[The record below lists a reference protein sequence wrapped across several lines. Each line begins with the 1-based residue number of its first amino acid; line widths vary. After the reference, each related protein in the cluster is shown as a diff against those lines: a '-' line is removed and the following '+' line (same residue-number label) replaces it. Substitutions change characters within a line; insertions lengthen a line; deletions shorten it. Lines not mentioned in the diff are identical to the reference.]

1 MMEYDID
8 SGFGSRSNRVSSI
21 WATQEEQWRL
31 GIRKVVRVVDVVT
44 GTFATE
50 DAMNNVRDQSRD
62 TGWQMKERSPEEAMS
77 L

>member
-1 MMEYDID
+1 MEYDID